1 MYDLLAGMRVVEAAA
16 FVAGPSC
23 ALHLAQFGAEVIRI
37 DPIGGSPDFHRWP
50 ISGDSGSS
58 LYWEGLNK
66 SKKSVALDLS
76 RPEGREL
83 AARIIT
89 APGSDAGLFVTNYPV
104 DGFLGFERLAQR
116 RRDLIC
122 VRIMGWPD
130 GRSAVDYTIN
140 ASVGLP
146 LMTGPADSVKP
157 VNHVL
162 PAWDLLAGAYA
173 AFSMVS
179 AERAR
184 RVDQRGREIRIP
196 LSDIAIA
203 SLGHLGQIGEVQ
215 VTGRDRKRYGN
226 ELYGAF
232 GRDFSTRDAKRLM
245 VVAITPRQWTGLV
258 AALGIEQ
265 QLGALEAELEIRF
278 TDNEGTRFEHRDR
291 LMPVVEAAIARVDS
305 TDLAAAFHMR
315 AVCWAPY
322 QSLREAVS
330 TDPYFSSANPILSEI
345 THPSGHRYLAA
356 GSAATIPEDV
366 RRPPQAAP
374 TLGRDTEEV
383 LADLLGLSTAE
394 IAGLQDSGLVACS

>member
-37 DPIGGSPDFHRWP
+37 DPIGGGPDFHRWP
-50 ISGDSGSS
+50 ISPDNGSS

-76 RPEGREL
+76 RPEGRDL

-89 APGSDAGLFVTNYPV
+89 APGNESGLFVTNYPV
-104 DGFLGFERLAQR
+104 DGFLGYDLLAAR
-116 RRDLIC
+116 RSDLIC

-130 GRSAVDYTIN
+130 GRAAVDYTVN

-146 LMTGPADSVKP
+146 EMTGPADSRQP

-173 AFSMVS
+173 AFALVS

-184 RVDQRGREIRIP
+184 RADHRGREIRVP

-215 VTGRDRKRYGN
+215 ITGRNRERVGN

-232 GRDFSTRDAKRLM
+232 GRDFLTRDGKRLM
-245 VVAITPRQWTGLV
+245 VVAITARQWTGLV
-258 AALGIEQ
+258 AAL
-265 QLGALEAELEIRF
+265 QLEEKVGALETELKVRFAE
-278 TDNEGTRFEHRDR
+278 NEGARFQHRDR
-291 LMPVVEAAIARVDS
+291 LMPLLEDTIARVDAAPL
-305 TDLAAAFHMR
+305 TAAFQAR
-315 AVCWAPY
+315 SVCWGPY
-322 QSLREAVS
+322 QSLHEAVHNDS
-330 TDPYFSSANPILSEI
+330 YFSSANPILSE
-345 THPSGHRYLAA
+345 TEHPSGHRYLAA
-356 GSAATIPEDV
+356 GSAATIPRDV
-366 RRPPQAAP
+366 RRPPLAAP
-374 TLGRDTEEV
+374 TLGRDTESV
-383 LADLLGLSTAE
+383 LSDLLGLSAAE
-394 IAGLQDSGLVACS
+394 IAALQDVGLVANA